1 MKLSEI
7 WWREGKQ
14 RWDNKLSPFTM
25 IEATFRANIEK
36 LIQMSVAF
44 IILPEAL
51 LMASINFQWIFHTF
65 IIWNNFSWIC
75 LMDESHENLKSKD
88 ALKILEMEA
97 NTYPNEFSESYID
110 TRHTYK
116 HKCLCML
123 FRFSVLF
130 TNWHFIIE

>member
-7 WWREGKQ
+7 WWHEGKQ
-14 RWDNKLSPFTM
+14 RWDNKLPPFTT
-25 IEATFRANIEK
+25 IKATFRANIEK

-44 IILPEAL
+44 IILSEAL
-51 LMASINFQWIFHTF
+51 WIASINFQWIFHNF
-65 IIWNNFSWIC
+65 IIWNNFSSMC

-97 NTYPNEFSESYID
+97 STYPNESSESYID

>member
-14 RWDNKLSPFTM
+14 RWDNKLPPFTT
-25 IEATFRANIEK
+25 IEATFRENIEK

-51 LMASINFQWIFHTF
+51 WMASINFQWIFHNF

-97 NTYPNEFSESYID
+97 NTYPNESSESYID

-116 HKCLCML
+116 HKRLCML
-123 FRFSVLF
+123 FRFSVVL
-130 TNWHFIIE
+130 TSWHFVIE

>member
-7 WWREGKQ
+7 WWHEGKQ
-14 RWDNKLSPFTM
+14 RWDNKLPPFTT

-44 IILPEAL
+44 IILSEAL
-51 LMASINFQWIFHTF
+51 WIASINFQWIFHNF
-65 IIWNNFSWIC
+65 IIWNNFSSIC

-97 NTYPNEFSESYID
+97 STYPNESSESYID